1 MFYCEKYDEYRKCE
15 GMKLREDRFIIKV
28 VEMYYKQGMS
38 QVEIGK
44 KLEVSRTTVARA
56 LTKARKQGYVE
67 IKINYPE
74 GAVISKEEQLEK
86 KYNLREA
93 AVACQKPNEDITE
106 EVAYYASDFI
116 LRILHD
122 HMTLGMARGE
132 TIAKTIA
139 CLKEDVRLKFL
150 KPEDIRVVT
159 LMATTNIP
167 AGADLQYKRAYSNY
181 LCEETA
187 NILNGT
193 IYHILAP
200 QYVDNGETKQLFL
213 REKNVKTVL
222 NIAANADAALIG
234 IGTVD
239 EHSAMV
245 RGRLLP
251 EKQFEEL
258 KQKGGVGEL
267 LSHIIDK
274 EGNLIEDGF
283 EERLISLDLESL
295 KKIPVRIGVA
305 SGIRKAEAVRAALN
319 KQYINVLITD
329 EYIADYL
336 LGAK

>member
-1 MFYCEKYDEYRKCE
+1 
-15 GMKLREDRFIIKV
+15 MKLREDRFIIKV

-74 GAVISKEEQLEK
+74 GAVTSKEEQLEK
-86 KYNLREA
+86 RYKLKEA
-93 AVACQKPNEDITE
+93 AIACQKPNEDIEE
-106 EVAYYASDFI
+106 EVAYYASDFL
-116 LRILHD
+116 LRIMRN
-122 HMTLGMARGE
+122 HMTLAMARGE

-150 KPEDIRVVT
+150 KPEGIKIVT

-167 AGADLQYKRAYSNY
+167 AGSDQQYRLAYSNY
-181 LCEETA
+181 VCEETGK
-187 NILNGT
+187 ILNGST
-193 IYHILAP
+193 YQILAP
-200 QYVDNGETKQLFL
+200 QYVEDGETKQLFL
-213 REKNVKTVL
+213 REKNVKTVM
-222 NIAANADAALIG
+222 NMAAEADAALVG

-245 RGRLLP
+245 RGRLLS

-258 KQKGGVGEL
+258 RAKGGAGEL

-274 EGNLIEDGF
+274 EGNLIEGDF

-295 KKIPVRIGVA
+295 KRIPVRIGIA
-305 SGIRKAEAVRAALN
+305 SGIRKAEAVRAAL
-319 KQYINVLITD
+319 KQQYINVLITD

-336 LGAK
+336 LQEE